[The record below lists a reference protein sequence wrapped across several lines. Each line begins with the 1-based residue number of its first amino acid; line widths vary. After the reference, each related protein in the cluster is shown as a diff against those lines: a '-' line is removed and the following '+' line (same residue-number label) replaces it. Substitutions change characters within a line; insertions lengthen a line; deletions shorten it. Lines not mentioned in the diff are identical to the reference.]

1 MRRYGTFLV
10 LSSVV
15 IVVSL
20 PHFILNP
27 LGFQQ
32 LQTKILGINLRTGDK
47 GIFPLAHVVDVEY
60 NDFDPAGVEEK
71 KERYLLDYLGSVQ
84 CAQKGVEIIVQVI
97 GDIIAIFT

>member
-1 MRRYGTFLV
+1 MKVRRLETFLV
-10 LSSVV
+10 LSTGV
-15 IVVSL
+15 IVLSL
-20 PHFILNP
+20 PDFILNP

-32 LQTKILGINLRTGDK
+32 LQIKNLGINLRTGDK

-97 GDIIAIFT
+97 

>member
-1 MRRYGTFLV
+1 MKVRRLETFLV
-10 LSSVV
+10 LSTEV
-15 IVVSL
+15 IVLSL
-20 PHFILNP
+20 PDFILNP

-32 LQTKILGINLRTGDK
+32 LQIKNLGINLRTGDK

-97 GDIIAIFT
+97 